1 MFEKQLLLLI
11 DLERLLGPCP
21 NNLKRIIVL
30 WKRLLFSKWIWK
42 IFKIVKIINPKVW
55 PWNGQGEKNRFS
67 LKQHIS
73 GQSSFTS
80 HIWRKHESSGIIY
93 FIQKKKKSSDVWLCT
108 VPCLV
113 QTKHNK
119 SAQTP
124 HTNRGTQWWRGRLFL
139 QHSIW
144 ASCMYTKVF
153 HSEIW
158 GHLYNCLSLA
168 KNGSRNR
175 IMVSSTI
182 ANLMAGGRKKTW
194 LNCCIGS

>member
-1 MFEKQLLLLI
+1 MEWSRRKKPLLSKTAHIRTEQLYKSHLKKAWI
-11 DLERLLGPCP
+11 FW
-21 NNLKRIIVL
+21 NN
-30 WKRLLFSKWIWK
+30 
-42 IFKIVKIINPKVW
+42 IFY
-55 PWNGQGEKNRFS
+55 
-67 LKQHIS
+67 
-73 GQSSFTS
+73 T
-80 HIWRKHESSGIIY
+80 
-93 FIQKKKKSSDVWLCT
+93 KKKKSSDVWLCT

-182 ANLMAGGRKKTW
+182 ANLMAGGRKKNLIELLYRILRHLW
-194 LNCCIGS
+194 LNK

>member
-80 HIWRKHESSGIIY
+80 HIWRKHESSGIIS
-93 FIQKKKKSSDVWLCT
+93 FIQKKKKVQMFDYALCHVWYKPNTTNQHKPLIPTGEHSGEGVGFFCNT
-108 VPCLV
+108 V
-113 QTKHNK
+113 
-119 SAQTP
+119 S
-124 HTNRGTQWWRGRLFL
+124 
-139 QHSIW
+139 
-144 ASCMYTKVF
+144 
-153 HSEIW
+153 
-158 GHLYNCLSLA
+158 GHLACIPKY
-168 KNGSRNR
+168 
-175 IMVSSTI
+175 STVKYEAI
-182 ANLMAGGRKKTW
+182 CTTV
-194 LNCCIGS
+194 